1 MNKTSKTKNT
11 NVEFLI
17 VNVIEGK
24 RTGTFAVITKR
35 NVISGKYET
44 AVNGAVWVVSDNMV
58 RATETHEDIISEW
71 EE

>member
-1 MNKTSKTKNT
+1 MKNKTNILT
-11 NVEFLI
+11 VEFQI
-17 VNVIEGK
+17 ITIIDSK
-24 RTGTFAVITKR
+24 RTGTFPVITKR

-44 AVNGAVWVVSDNMV
+44 SVNGAVWIVSDNMV